1 MEQLELKIS
10 FPFRLDGKREQ
21 WPECIF
27 HYNSQMKEF
36 YTEALKKEL
45 AAASEDAEDAC
56 ICAVTL
62 EGCFF
67 LMEYEQLM
75 DVAQTVRRHFTLA
88 EDVIWSAH
96 CEPGRLSTGIL
107 NFCKNVKMKELCLDY
122 RTSSVEEAKKL
133 EYPPA
138 HTEMQHTKQVLEHS
152 VFTDFTIAIG
162 GVGCNQT
169 EEIWSET
176 LQDVGG
182 FAPMAIR
189 LAADTSEE
197 KIESAAKRLAGFGY
211 EPYIPET
218 GSSEH
223 AQNPSKVFVRQGRT
237 FPVAPPPDGTIG
249 CGLGA
254 ITRLDGMACQNT
266 LDFPL
271 YLEAS
276 DQIARIAHTI

>member
-1 MEQLELKIS
+1 
-10 FPFRLDGKREQ
+10 
-21 WPECIF
+21 
-27 HYNSQMKEF
+27 
-36 YTEALKKEL
+36 
-45 AAASEDAEDAC
+45 
-56 ICAVTL
+56 
-62 EGCFF
+62 
-67 LMEYEQLM
+67 
-75 DVAQTVRRHFTLA
+75 
-88 EDVIWSAH
+88 
-96 CEPGRLSTGIL
+96 
-107 NFCKNVKMKELCLDY
+107 
-122 RTSSVEEAKKL
+122 
-133 EYPPA
+133 
-138 HTEMQHTKQVLEHS
+138 
-152 VFTDFTIAIG
+152 
-162 GVGCNQT
+162 
-169 EEIWSET
+169 
-176 LQDVGG
+176 
-182 FAPMAIR
+182 MAIR